1 MDQHDEDDD
10 SVGDACDNCIYA
22 YNPDQKN
29 NDDDETGDKCDPD
42 DDNDSVRK

>member
-10 SVGDACDNCIYA
+10 GVGDACDNCIYA

-29 NDDDETGDKCDPD
+29 NDGDETGDKCDPD